1 MSRKAS
7 KVFKQSGVIPY
18 RVRNGK
24 IEVLLITSHRRQD
37 WGIPK
42 GGISKAMSPPDSAA
56 KEAWEEAGVV
66 GQVDDNQ
73 LGTYTY
79 HKRGKTYQVLVF
91 LLPVETVLSDWPEA
105 SQRQRQWLEI
115 TKAVKR
121 VKKASLKRILKTSKD
136 QIS

>member
-1 MSRKAS
+1 MIVNCDTWRGGRVVEGAALEMLFGGNFNEGSNPS
-7 KVFKQSGVIPY
+7 LSVPY

-56 KEAWEEAGVV
+56 KEAWEEAGLV

-73 LGTYTY
+73 L
-79 HKRGKTYQVLVF
+79 
-91 LLPVETVLSDWPEA
+91 
-105 SQRQRQWLEI
+105 SQRQRQWLEL

-121 VKKASLKRILKTSKD
+121 VKKASLKRMLKTAIATKLN
-136 QIS
+136 I